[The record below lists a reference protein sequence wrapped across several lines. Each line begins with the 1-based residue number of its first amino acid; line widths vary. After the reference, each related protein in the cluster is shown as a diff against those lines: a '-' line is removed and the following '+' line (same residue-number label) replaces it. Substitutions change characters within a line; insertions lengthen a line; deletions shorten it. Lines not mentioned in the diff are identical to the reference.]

1 MKTRYDSNIQSNKR
15 QHTVKLRT
23 AAAIACLA
31 WSSGLSMAS
40 AEEYYIKEV
49 TFPADADET
58 TKIEM
63 ASRVVPTEG
72 QRAWQELELTAFL
85 HFGVNTFTDREWG
98 DGTENPA
105 VFNPARLNADQW
117 VKTLKDAGFKMV
129 ILTAKHHDGF
139 CLWPTATT
147 DHSVKSSEWA
157 DGKGDV
163 VKQLR
168 EACDRYGMKLGLYLS
183 PWDRNAKCYGSER
196 YNDMFVEQLTELL
209 GNYGRV
215 DEVWFDGACGEGPN
229 GKKQVYDWA
238 RFKATIERLQPDAVM
253 AIMGDDVRWVGNE
266 NGTGRLTEW
275 SVTPKMP
282 GILPGAEEFND
293 SLGLG
298 DTSSDLG
305 SRELIARSPGA
316 RWWPSEVDVSIRP
329 GWFYHASEQPKSL
342 RKLAEIYLN
351 SVGRN
356 SVLLLN
362 VPPDRNGLINSA
374 DSARLMELKRWID
387 TSFKTDL
394 VKKANYKKL
403 IFKLKGT
410 PTVNCVVI
418 GEDISKGQ
426 RVEEFEVEAKVD
438 GAWHRVARGTTIGYK
453 RILTFPDVTTDEMRI
468 VINRTRNKVNINH
481 FGAYHITLPPQAED
495 TKKVTL
501 YPRENF
507 KAVSVDGKNVS
518 SEALSAAFDGAPA
531 SMWISGSAPGSHDIV
546 IDMGADVPVSGFIYT
561 PRTDGKSDGTVFKY
575 RFDLSAD
582 GEKWDKA
589 NLSGEFSNVIN
600 NPIEQRVFLDKPVKA
615 RYFRFT
621 STAEADGRDF
631 ITIPEFSIITN

>member
-1 MKTRYDSNIQSNKR
+1 MKIR
-15 QHTVKLRT
+15 TVAT
-23 AAAIACLA
+23 AACL
-31 WSSGLSMAS
+31 GLSSSLSLAL

-49 TFPADADET
+49 TFPADADEA

-63 ASRVVPTEG
+63 ASRVVPSEG

-105 VFNPARLNADQW
+105 IFNPASLNAHQW
-117 VKTLKDAGFKMV
+117 VKTLSDAGFKMV

-139 CLWPTATT
+139 CLWPTSTT
-147 DHSVKSSEWA
+147 DHSVKSSKWA
-157 DGKGDV
+157 GGKGDV
-163 VKQLR
+163 VRQLR

-183 PWDRNAKCYGSER
+183 PWDRNAKSYGDSER
-196 YNDMFVEQLTELL
+196 YNDMFIGQLTELL
-209 GNYGRV
+209 SNYGRV

-229 GKKQVYDWA
+229 GKKQQYDWA
-238 RFKATIERLQPDAVM
+238 RFKATIERLQPEAVM

-282 GILPGAEEFND
+282 GILPGAEEFNNA
-293 SLGLG
+293 LGLG
-298 DTSSDLG
+298 DTSADLG

-362 VPPDRNGLINSA
+362 IPPDRNGLINSA
-374 DSARLMELKRWID
+374 DSARLMELRKWID
-387 TSFKTDL
+387 TSFKTDM

-403 IFKLKGT
+403 TFKLKGESA
-410 PTVNCVVI
+410 VNCVVI

-426 RVEEFEVEAKVD
+426 RVEKFEVEAQVK
-438 GAWHRVARGTTIGYK
+438 GKWRKVARGTTMGYK
-453 RILTFPDVTTDEMRI
+453 RILTFPDVTADEMRI
-468 VINRTRNKVNINH
+468 VIKQARNKVNINR
-481 FGAYHITLPPQAED
+481 FSAYHITLPPQTED
-495 TKKVTL
+495 SRNPTI

-507 KAVSVDGKNVS
+507 KAVSIDGKKVAV
-518 SEALSAAFDGAPA
+518 EALSAAFDGNPA
-531 SMWISGSAPGSHDIV
+531 SMWTSEPGAGPHTII
-546 IDMGADVPVSGFIYT
+546 IDMGAEVPVSGFIYT

-575 RFDLSAD
+575 RFELSND
-582 GEKWDKA
+582 GDKWDKA
-589 NLSGEFSNVIN
+589 SLSGEFSNVIN
-600 NPIEQRVFLDKPVKA
+600 NPIEQRVFLDAPAKG
-615 RYFRFT
+615 RYFKFT

-631 ITIPEFSIITN
+631 ITIPEFSIIIN